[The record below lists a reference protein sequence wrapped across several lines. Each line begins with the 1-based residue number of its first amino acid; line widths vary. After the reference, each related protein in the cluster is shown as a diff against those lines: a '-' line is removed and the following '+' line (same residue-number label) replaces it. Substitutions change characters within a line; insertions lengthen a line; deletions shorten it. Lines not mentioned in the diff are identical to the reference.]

1 MPLLEEPEYFRLHV
15 DGEKVIDVELDI
27 GYNHRGIEKLC
38 EEKTYDQVAFVIER
52 ICGICSTSHPIA
64 YVQAVEDVS
73 EIPVPPRA
81 LYIRTVIAELERLHS
96 HLLWL
101 GLAGHFIGYN
111 TVFMWAWKYREA
123 ICDILERVTGNRQS
137 YAMLKVGGVRRDI
150 TDEERENILKEM
162 DVLIPKLDMFL
173 GAVSDDPVLH
183 ARLKGVGVLPKQDA
197 IDYCAL
203 GPTGRASGLN
213 IDVRKDEPYAAYD
226 KLDWDIAVVEEGDV
240 FAKAA
245 VRLIEMFESVKMIKQ
260 AMLEMPEGD
269 VDSNPTDVPPGE
281 GISYGHRFVTS
292 RKSRVAAL
300 PVGYADGYYR
310 LLSNRGE
317 VLIRGRRA
325 PVVGT
330 VCMDWILVDVTDLPD
345 VQVSD
350 QVTLLGQ
357 DGNEIV
363 TAEEWADKVGS
374 ITYEVFCNISKRVPR
389 VYL

>member
-15 DGEKVIDVELDI
+15 DGEKVIDVDLDI
-27 GYNHRGIEKLC
+27 GYNDRGIEKLC
-38 EEKTYDQVAFVIER
+38 EEKTYDQVTFVIER

-64 YVQAVEDVS
+64 YVQAVEDVAD
-73 EIPVPPRA
+73 IPVPPRA

-150 TDEERENILKEM
+150 ADEERENILKEM

-183 ARLKGVGVLPKQDA
+183 ARLKGVGILPKQDA

-203 GPTGRASGLN
+203 GPTGRASGIP

-260 AMLEMPEGD
+260 ALLELPEGEI
-269 VDSNPTDVPPGE
+269 DSNPTDVPPGE
-281 GISYGHRFVTS
+281 GIG
-292 RKSRVAAL
+292 RVEA
-300 PVGYADGYYR
+300 P
-310 LLSNRGE
+310 RGE
-317 VLIRGRRA
+317 CFHYIRSDGTNRPARHKARA
-325 PVVGT
+325 PTFMNLPTFKVTMIGQHVADACIASAAIDPCYCCTERVSIVEHRTGRSSCLT
-330 VCMDWILVDVTDLPD
+330 HNDLVRL
-345 VQVSD
+345 S
-350 QVTLLGQ
+350 Q
-357 DGNEIV
+357 DR
-363 TAEEWADKVGS
+363 TAELRRLHGV
-374 ITYEVFCNISKRVPR
+374 
-389 VYL
+389 